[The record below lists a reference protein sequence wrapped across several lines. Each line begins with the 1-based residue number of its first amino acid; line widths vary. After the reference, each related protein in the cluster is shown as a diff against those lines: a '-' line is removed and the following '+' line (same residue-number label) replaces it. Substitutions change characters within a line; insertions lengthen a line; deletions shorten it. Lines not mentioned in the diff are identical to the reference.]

1 MNIWNTIVLTI
12 RHAVVAV
19 LVFVGAGTATT
30 PPPATVINLPSRTGQ
45 INTHA
50 AATGTPVTYQRK
62 QKPNSTLPAES
73 TPQEATTVPAE
84 VTSPTPQPARTV
96 PVFIIQPTPMSEPT
110 TTPTPAPASP
120 GLPQAPAPQNVAGAP
135 QTPSYTATIISP
147 IAGSGLD
154 REYIA
159 SDTVTSVANYID
171 LGLLVQDQNGAYVK
185 DQVVTITA
193 TDSSF
198 DKTLNGTGAVAKVYN
213 DGTPSF
219 VPCYMF
225 YYEFH
230 TAGDH
235 TITFT
240 LADGT
245 TQQVTLTA
253 K

>member
-12 RHAVVAV
+12 RHAMVAV

-30 PPPATVINLPSRTGQ
+30 PPPAMVVNLPSYTGQ
-45 INTHA
+45 LSMHA
-50 AATGTPVTYQRK
+50 AATSTPVFTPRK
-62 QKPNSTLPAES
+62 QKQTPPPPSES
-73 TPQEATTVPAE
+73 TPLDASTTPTEVASPA
-84 VTSPTPQPARTV
+84 PQSV
-96 PVFIIQPTPMSEPT
+96 PVIIIHQNPMTEST
-110 TTPTPAPASP
+110 TTPTPTPT
-120 GLPQAPAPQNVAGAP
+120 PQPTAPAPQNVQGAP
-135 QTPSYTATIISP
+135 APAFTAQIISP

-154 REYIA
+154 RDYVA
-159 SDTVTSVANYID
+159 STTVTGVENYID
-171 LGLLVQDQNGAYVK
+171 LGLLVKDSNGAYVN
-185 DQVVTITA
+185 DATVVITA

-198 DKTLNGTGAVAKVYN
+198 DKTLNGTGALAKIYN
-213 DGTPSF
+213 DGTPAF

-240 LADGT
+240 LPDGS